1 MVQRHK
7 TLLHIGACS
16 HFGRAAHQNANC
28 TAANF
33 SEKFRLAGI
42 GVRFMD
48 EGNFCFG
55 DSALDQLCFHVI
67 VDIEN
72 ARLGRRQIAE
82 NKLRTALR
90 HGLLPY
96 LKNFAHT
103 DIDLAVRI
111 VGQVGVDQALIQ
123 RQLASVVGDFQ
134 HIVLIGLY
142 HFIADFVGPFAQFCH
157 HLLLYFGGL

>member
-1 MVQRHK
+1 MVQRNQP
-7 TLLHIGACS
+7 LLDIGSGS
-16 HFGRAAHQNANC
+16 HFGGAAHQHTHC

-42 GVRFMD
+42 GVRFVD

-55 DSALDQLCFHVI
+55 DSAFDQLCFHVI

-90 HGLLPY
+90 RGLLPY

-103 DIDLAVRI
+103 DIDLAVRVI
-111 VGQVGVDQALIQ
+111 GQVGVDQALIQ
-123 RQLASVVGDFQ
+123 RQFASVVGDFQ

-142 HFIADFVGPFAQFCH
+142 HFIADFVGPFAQFRH

>member
-7 TLLHIGACS
+7 TLLHIGASS
-16 HFGRAAHQNANC
+16 HFGRAAHQHTNC
-28 TAANF
+28 AAANF

-72 ARLGRRQIAE
+72 ASLGRGQIAE
-82 NKLRTALR
+82 NKLRTALG

-96 LKNFAHT
+96 LINFAHT

-111 VGQVGVDQALIQ
+111 IGQVGVDQALIQ
-123 RQLASVVGDFQ
+123 RQFASVVGDLQ

-142 HFIADFVGPFAQFCH
+142 HFIADFVGPFAQFRY
-157 HLLLYFGGL
+157 HLFLYFRGL

>member
-1 MVQRHK
+1 MNDYRAMMTCRESQIPSPIHGNQP
-7 TLLHIGACS
+7 LLDIGSGS
-16 HFGRAAHQNANC
+16 HFGGAAHQNANC

-55 DSALDQLCFHVI
+55 DSAFDQLCFHVI

-90 HGLLPY
+90 HTLGSR
-96 LKNFAHT
+96 AH
-103 DIDLAVRI
+103 RP
-111 VGQVGVDQALIQ
+111 
-123 RQLASVVGDFQ
+123 RW
-134 HIVLIGLY
+134 
-142 HFIADFVGPFAQFCH
+142 
-157 HLLLYFGGL
+157 

>member
-1 MVQRHK
+1 MVQRNQP
-7 TLLHIGACS
+7 LLDIGSGS
-16 HFGRAAHQNANC
+16 HFGRAAHQHANC
-28 TAANF
+28 AAANF

-42 GVRFMD
+42 GVCFMD

-72 ARLGRRQIAE
+72 ARLGRGQIAE

-111 VGQVGVDQALIQ
+111 IGQVGVDQALIQ
-123 RQLASVVGDFQ
+123 RQFASVVGDFQ

-142 HFIADFVGPFAQFCH
+142 HFIADLVGPFAQFRH

>member
-1 MVQRHK
+1 
-7 TLLHIGACS
+7 
-16 HFGRAAHQNANC
+16 
-28 TAANF
+28 
-33 SEKFRLAGI
+33 
-42 GVRFMD
+42 MD

-55 DSALDQLCFHVI
+55 DSAFDQLCFHVI

-103 DIDLAVRI
+103 DIDLAVRVI
-111 VGQVGVDQALIQ
+111 GQVGVDQALIQ
-123 RQLASVVGDFQ
+123 RQLAPVVGDFQ

-142 HFIADFVGPFAQFCH
+142 HFIADFVGSFAQFCH

>member
-1 MVQRHK
+1 
-7 TLLHIGACS
+7 
-16 HFGRAAHQNANC
+16 
-28 TAANF
+28 
-33 SEKFRLAGI
+33 
-42 GVRFMD
+42 MD

-72 ARLGRRQIAE
+72 ARFGRRQIAE

-111 VGQVGVDQALIQ
+111 IGQVGVDQALIQ
-123 RQLASVVGDFQ
+123 RQLASIVGDFQ

>member
-1 MVQRHK
+1 MVQRNQP
-7 TLLHIGACS
+7 LLDIGSGS
-16 HFGRAAHQNANC
+16 HFGSAAHQHTHC

-111 VGQVGVDQALIQ
+111 IGQVGVDQALIQ
-123 RQLASVVGDFQ
+123 RQFASVVGDFK

-142 HFIADFVGPFAQFCH
+142 HFIADFVGPFAQFRY
-157 HLLLYFGGL
+157 HLFLYFRGL